1 MYCNQVKLMSIQL
14 FSLLAI
20 VNVGKFFFFL
30 AKNRFLNSFV
40 FWRSPVNY
48 IFEIARKTC
57 EVKLSSMQS
66 ICVWQLLMM
75 AIFFKFFVAGNSYFS
90 QVVFGGV
97 NFILE
102 KRKKRLYHNQVKLR
116 LIQSFC

>member
-1 MYCNQVKLMSIQL
+1 MYCDQVKLMSIQL

-30 AKNRFLNSFV
+30 AKNRFLNNFV

-48 IFEIARKTC
+48 IFEIARKKC
-57 EVKLSSMQS
+57 EVKLSSIQS

-75 AIFFKFFVAGNSYFS
+75 ASFF
-90 QVVFGGV
+90 
-97 NFILE
+97 
-102 KRKKRLYHNQVKLR
+102 
-116 LIQSFC
+116 